1 MHWRLQKLLH
11 HTRPFNFLVESSGQW
26 DNAGVLPCLIER
38 NHYRAICK
46 MLTSHVSAN
55 HGAVII
61 TSTLVTHSV
70 DGCPKKQAKR
80 LAIRANCR
88 LRQSRCS
95 NDLFPQKIV
104 ESALRKPSFG
114 MRAGQRDL
122 CYRCHMISC
131 RTHRDS
137 KQQEE
142 LNLNSILTFQQIS
155 DH

>member
-11 HTRPFNFLVESSGQW
+11 RTKSFHFLVESSGQW

-38 NHYRAICK
+38 NQYRAICK

-61 TSTLVTHSV
+61 TSTLVTSTLVTHSV
-70 DGCPKKQAKR
+70 DGCPKKQAKP
-80 LAIRANCR
+80 LATRANCR

-114 MRAGQRDL
+114 MRAGQRDP

-137 KQQEE
+137 KQQCKK
-142 LNLNSILTFQQIS
+142 N
-155 DH
+155 